1 MLKMET
7 DKSRNATT
15 IRHISGHIAIFTS
28 LSDALMYMGIMKDLY
43 YNAVGRRLAGE
54 PYPVRELN
62 PGRYPIK
69 IKKTRR

>member
-7 DKSRNATT
+7 NKSRGMTT
-15 IRHISGHIAIFTS
+15 IRHSSGHTAKFNS
-28 LSDALMYMGIMKDLY
+28 LSDALTYMGIMKDLY
-43 YNAVGRRLAGE
+43 YNAVGRRVAGE

-69 IKKTRR
+69 IKI